1 MHVPI
6 ISSYFLPHWIELSSQ
21 TASSHETHTLY
32 SCAIFYAVMLLH
44 VPFIHGFTRFT
55 TLSDGTGTLYKPD
68 GLRPLPI
75 KSQSVN
81 TFTSLHYSAV
91 KTVFFIFL
99 FPAGCQALSHIHFS
113 CDILH
118 HSRVSHDS
126 TSIFVWICFET
137 LNVQVPSINTLNIK
151 TLMASVTVIFNRT
164 PEYWHQYWQRLL
176 QSDRTE
182 NLCYRTSA
190 HRTPD

>member
-1 MHVPI
+1 MK
-6 ISSYFLPHWIELSSQ
+6 
-21 TASSHETHTLY
+21 HTLY

-44 VPFIHGFTRFT
+44 VPFTHGFTRFT

-91 KTVFFIFL
+91 KTVIFFFFL

-137 LNVQVPSINTLNIK
+137 LNVQVPSINTLNFK
-151 TLMASVTVIFNRT
+151 TLMASVMVIFNLT
-164 PEYWHQYWQRLL
+164 PTAVAIR
-176 QSDRTE
+176 SDWKSVLSHISTQNAIE
-182 NLCYRTSA
+182 A
-190 HRTPD
+190 KHVFAQ